1 MNRIH
6 PQKIPGVLSSFLI
19 VLLLITATIHGQD
32 VQSRQPMLP
41 DDTIRAYHPATTSQN
56 IPFYLTIDGQVHQP
70 GKPVLPGI
78 ETVRPGAIRLT
89 EESYIVRQLP
99 ADGFAY
105 GSKGKIT
112 WEIRDFKGGIV
123 GNISHPFIGDAPL
136 PTLYAS
142 ESGRRFTVIDPW
154 EFTVHWYSATEH
166 LQDIH
171 LPAEDAI
178 HSSEPRITGS
188 WNPQGTRFLVAANYN
203 GPGEDGTESTVTLFT
218 GDGEQI
224 MQRTLPLEYPG
235 SVVMDSARE
244 ITMVSGHSYPDGE
257 LTKRYYLLNSAGEIV
272 HTGDGLAIGA
282 SFRTESGGV
291 VWGRRFVHY
300 YENLAEAPVW
310 TEHFPGEKKT
320 MCLEAIPLNG
330 GGIALLR
337 GTSTPKGGEY
347 VFQDPVL
354 FVYNGDG
361 ELIRELAFPDE
372 VMYEPFMK
380 YVIDQNH
387 IILGTSERLHTI
399 AVD

>member
-1 MNRIH
+1 
-6 PQKIPGVLSSFLI
+6 
-19 VLLLITATIHGQD
+19 
-32 VQSRQPMLP
+32 MLP

-56 IPFYLTIDGQVHQP
+56 IPFYLTIDGQVHQL
-70 GKPVLPGI
+70 GEPVLPDI

-99 ADGFAY
+99 AEGFAY

-154 EFTVHWYSATEH
+154 EFTVHWYSSTEH
-166 LQDIH
+166 LQDIR
-171 LPAEDAI
+171 LPAESAV

-203 GPGEDGTESTVTLFT
+203 SPGEDGTESTVTLFT

-235 SVVMDSARE
+235 SVALDSSGE

-282 SFRTESGGV
+282 ALRTESGGV

-300 YENLAEAPVW
+300 YDDSLHHPVW
-310 TEHFPGEKKT
+310 KHDFTGEKKT
-320 MCLEAIPLNG
+320 MCLKAVPLRNG
-330 GGIALLR
+330 GTALLR
-337 GTSTPKGGEY
+337 GTSTPRHGEY
-347 VFQDPVL
+347 VFADPVL
-354 FVYNGDG
+354 KLFNRDG
-361 ELIRELAFPDE
+361 ELTKE
-372 VMYEPFMK
+372 VKFSGETIYEP
-380 YVIDQNH
+380 YLRYSAIEDNVIV
-387 IILGTSERLHTI
+387 GTSTRLHEI
-399 AVD
+399 LVNRDK